1 MCIEGKQKQPLNCLN
16 SFSILHG
23 PTTTERKLM
32 EDWIKQFVA
41 FVNDNQEYEFGTR
54 AIDEMKVATPE
65 GSIEIQKD
73 QRWESLVNLGG
84 IFANDV

>member
-1 MCIEGKQKQPLNCLN
+1 
-16 SFSILHG
+16 
-23 PTTTERKLM
+23 M